1 MSKLICTFNYRDASR
16 FRAISCNPRHQH
28 LRRIPRLVWPELQCC
43 RNDWSNV
50 WYEKKGFRKVI
61 RSFHQ
66 VAKACQKQL
75 VARMLL
81 VRVLEIYTHLCAC
94 LCLLVEQLRWKVPY
108 AFSQSHSFHRRC
120 RNTSTAAWRWDK
132 RNLSFVECSTCLSPY
147 CQVKSILVYG
157 RTHANTLKLWC
168 AKFFAPFLSRQVM
181 LSHALCMYTK
191 GLQLQLIPVFYHA
204 NPSPSAT
211 NISHRRFLVPLFPY
225 VRQFLINIYIWFML
239 SCDMLVAQR

>member
-1 MSKLICTFNYRDASR
+1 M
-16 FRAISCNPRHQH
+16 
-28 LRRIPRLVWPELQCC
+28 
-43 RNDWSNV
+43 
-50 WYEKKGFRKVI
+50 
-61 RSFHQ
+61 
-66 VAKACQKQL
+66 
-75 VARMLL
+75 
-81 VRVLEIYTHLCAC
+81 RVLEIYTNLCAC

-147 CQVKSILVYG
+147 CQVESVLVYG

-191 GLQLQLIPVFYHA
+191 GLQLKSISVFYHA

-211 NISHRRFLVPLFPY
+211 NISHRRCLVPLFFPY
-225 VRQFLINIYIWFML
+225 FQQFLIIIYFLFML
-239 SCDMLVAQR
+239 SCDMFFAQRLKGRKAKVLSAFSTSTQPKSQHAILGRNLPSSLGQGVPIRLQHEPIKGKVSQSIRIGFPESEEKERK